1 MPTRRKFIDEKAAL
15 GAVSLAMISIFWAAV
30 ARADDISD
38 CAQKLHLQS
47 AIRACTQ
54 LIEQGDREGR
64 AKLEETYKSRADAY
78 FASGDYEHAIA
89 DLSKA
94 ITLNSQDADG
104 YVRRGIAY
112 EKEEDHRDAIS
123 DFSSVIRL
131 EPAYATAYTMRGGAY
146 EMAGDKLSAIADF
159 RAALAIDPSLD
170 TVKSA
175 IRRLGGV
182 VPMGRAAKDP

>member
-1 MPTRRKFIDEKAAL
+1 MQKGRKTVDEKAVFGAL
-15 GAVSLAMISIFWAAV
+15 SLAMTLIFWAAV
-30 ARADDISD
+30 ARANDFSD
-38 CAQKLHLQS
+38 CAQRLHLQS

-64 AKLEETYKSRADAY
+64 AQLEETYKSRADAF
-78 FASGDYEHAIA
+78 FASGDYKHAVA
-89 DLSKA
+89 DLSMA

-104 YVRRGIAY
+104 YVRRGMAY
-112 EKEEDHRDAIS
+112 EKEGDHRDAIS
-123 DFSSVIRL
+123 DFSSVIRM

-146 EMAGDKLSAIADF
+146 EMAGDKPNAIADF

-170 TVKSA
+170 TVKLA

-182 VPMGRAAKDP
+182 VPMGHAAKEP